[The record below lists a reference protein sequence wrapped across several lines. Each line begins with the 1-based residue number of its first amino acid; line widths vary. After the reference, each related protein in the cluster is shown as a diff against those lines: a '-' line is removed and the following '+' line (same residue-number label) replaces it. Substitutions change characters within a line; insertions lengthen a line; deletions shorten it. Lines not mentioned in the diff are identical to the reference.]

1 MSRKQERQI
10 TKVLLPQDIRE
21 AEDKVVQLHWHEAFV
36 NEYKAKEPKSP
47 LIKLNPVLNED
58 GH

>member
-1 MSRKQERQI
+1 M
-10 TKVLLPQDIRE
+10 LLPQDIRE